1 MSALLSALDRRLER
15 MFALLAMGTLRRRR
29 DTDPGAARDA

>member
-15 MFALLAMGTLRRRR
+15 MFALLAVGTLRRRR
-29 DTDPGAARDA
+29 DASGENPHR